1 MWDKI
6 ISFID
11 ALILHILLLAILLF
25 SMEREPTSLFSSV
38 QEISENPVL
47 NTVVDEKSV
56 LAELE
61 RLKMDEEF
69 KQLAQQTQE
78 YALEQKKLEHEQFV
92 VQERT
97 YLGTLEQQQEE
108 ESQQL
113 DVLKQHQLLAK
124 EKLENLLQEK
134 AKLKETDLS
143 QIEKGQP

>member
-1 MWDKI
+1 MWDEI
-6 ISFID
+6 ISFLD

-25 SMEREPTSLFSSV
+25 SMEREPTSLFSSPA
-38 QEISENPVL
+38 ISENPVL
-47 NTVVDEKSV
+47 NTMVDEKAV

-61 RLKMDEEF
+61 RLKRDEEF
-69 KQLAQQTQE
+69 KQLAQRTQE

-108 ESQQL
+108 ERQQL
-113 DVLKQHQLLAK
+113 EVLKQHQLLEK

-143 QIEKGQP
+143 QVEKGQP

>member
-25 SMEREPTSLFSSV
+25 SMEMEPTSLFSSV
-38 QEISENPVL
+38 QEISKNPVL
-47 NTVVDEKSV
+47 NTVVDEKTV

-61 RLKMDEEF
+61 RLKRNEEF
-69 KQLAQQTQE
+69 KQSAQRTQE
-78 YALEQKKLEHEQFV
+78 YVLEHKILEVELFV

-97 YLGTLEQQQEE
+97 YLRSLELEQEE
-108 ESQQL
+108 ERQQL
-113 DVLKQHQLLAK
+113 EILKEHQLLEK

-134 AKLKETDLS
+134 AKLMMNDE
-143 QIEKGQP
+143 